1 VGSMSAKLAP
11 AGSATLE
18 IDRRVDAGG
27 RPVYAMARLADD
39 WRAGRTTSTGDGL
52 DDLRLSADCP

>member
-1 VGSMSAKLAP
+1 VVGLNVHSAAQVEDP
-11 AGSATLE
+11 